1 MNKTRLASAA
11 VALWVV
17 WTGATYLLEGY
28 SRTLLRPDAIGLRMA
43 YALIAN
49 IAIGIV
55 GTAVVV
61 RISIRGTGLRAGAFG
76 FESALRT
83 AGGVAFGAALGLTV
97 FLVQRPVTTDL
108 TVIANAFAQV
118 WVVSI
123 AEVLV
128 CWVALARVVT
138 LMGPR
143 HERRAMLVA
152 VAWVTAAVAF
162 GVYHLAH
169 SPPFNSIHT
178 IGVLT
183 IVGLVTGAF
192 YFATREVY
200 GTIVFHNFLALSG
213 VTAALAAGGRL
224 DQFAA
229 LQPAL
234 IVTAAAATTFLIGA
248 DVYLRR
254 AGVDSTANR

>member
-1 MNKTRLASAA
+1 MIKTRLASAA

-17 WTGATYLLEGY
+17 WTTTTYLLEGY
-28 SRTLLRPDAIGLRMA
+28 PRTLLRPDAIGLRLA

-61 RISIRGTGLRAGAFG
+61 CIAIRGTGLRVDAFG
-76 FESALRT
+76 FQSTPRT
-83 AGGVAFGAALGLTV
+83 ARGVALGVVLGTAV
-97 FLVQRPVTTDL
+97 FLVQRPVTTDPA
-108 TVIANAFAQV
+108 VIANAFAQV

-128 CWVALARVVT
+128 CWVVLARVVT
-138 LMGPR
+138 LLGPR

-152 VAWVTAAVAF
+152 VAWVTAAITF
-162 GVYHLAH
+162 GIYHFAH
-169 SPPFNSIHT
+169 SPPFNSIQT

-192 YFATREVY
+192 YFATGEVY

-224 DQFAA
+224 DQFAV
-229 LQPAL
+229 LQPAP

-248 DVYLRR
+248 DIYLRR
-254 AGVDSTANR
+254 AGVDSTVHR